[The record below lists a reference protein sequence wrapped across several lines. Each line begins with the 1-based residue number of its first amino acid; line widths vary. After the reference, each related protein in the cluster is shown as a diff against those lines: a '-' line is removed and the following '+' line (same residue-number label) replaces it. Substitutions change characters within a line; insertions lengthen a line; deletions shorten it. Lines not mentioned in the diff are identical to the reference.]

1 VARGPQQPR
10 RPRGPLQK
18 RIANVRWMLLKD
30 LQILRRSKL
39 LVGLLI
45 VYPIAI
51 ATLMGFAL
59 SSGPEK
65 PRVAFLNQVPANRE
79 TIRMG
84 SQKINVRT
92 YTAELLKAIETVP
105 VISRDEAIQK
115 VRSGAVLAAMIIPP
129 DFTQKLSTGGFT
141 RASVEVIY
149 NGDALK
155 QSFVNSTIT
164 SKLALAD
171 AALSGQVNRLASG
184 YIDVLLKG
192 GELDLFGTQ
201 FHILGL
207 KSSSRAID
215 LTLADDPTA
224 ATKRRLGPVQDFAHL
239 ALANA
244 GRATDVLNTVEKPV
258 EVKQTVLSGRRTPL
272 DTFAVA
278 VAVTVSLMFVCV
290 LLASGLL
297 ALEREEN
304 TYARLARGLV
314 TGGGLLIEKILLAAA
329 CSVGVTLVMLLGISL
344 FVPLEVGRIGLW
356 LLALCGGALAFA
368 AMGVAIGCLARE
380 VRAASLLA
388 FLLSL
393 PLAFLALVPS
403 GGVSPALYDVIRVI
417 SAVFPFK
424 PSLQAI
430 DAAVNG
436 SSPGIG
442 QALAHLAALI
452 VVFGAAARAGLRRF
466 A

>member
-1 VARGPQQPR
+1 
-10 RPRGPLQK
+10 
-18 RIANVRWMLLKD
+18 VRWLLLKD

-39 LVGLLI
+39 LVGLLV

-59 SSGPEK
+59 SSGPDK
-65 PRVAFLNQVPANRE
+65 PRVAFLNQVPPNRD
-79 TIRMG
+79 TIRIG
-84 SQKINVRT
+84 GEKIDVTT
-92 YTAELLKAIETVP
+92 YTDELFSAIEKVDVP
-105 VISRDEAIQK
+105 NRKVALDK
-115 VRSGAVLAAMIIPP
+115 VRSGEALAAVVIPP
-129 DFTQKLSTGGFT
+129 DFTTKLSTGGFSS
-141 RASVEVIY
+141 AEVEVIY

-155 QSFVNSTIT
+155 QSFVRSTIS

-171 AALSGQVNRLASG
+171 AALAKKVNELAG
-184 YIDVLLKG
+184 TYVDTIMNGGTINVLG
-192 GELDLFGTQ
+192 ANFDL
-201 FHILGL
+201 LGL
-207 KSSSRAID
+207 KKAQTRIDRVSR
-215 LTLADDPTA
+215 DPTLSPA
-224 ATKRRLGPVQDFAHL
+224 MKRLLEPVRNFAEIGV
-239 ALANA
+239 ANA
-244 GRATDVLNTVEKPV
+244 NRVKDVLNTVENPV
-258 EVKQTVLSGRRTPL
+258 KVQTTVLSGRRTPL
-272 DTFAVA
+272 DAFAVA

-304 TYARLARGLV
+304 TFSRLARGLV
-314 TGGGLLIEKILLAAA
+314 PGGQLLIEKIVLAAA
-329 CSVGVTLVMLLGISL
+329 CSFAVTLVMLMGVSI
-344 FVPLEVGRIGLW
+344 FVPLDWGRIVLW
-356 LLALCGGALAFA
+356 VLALAGGALAFA

-403 GGVSPALYDVIRVI
+403 GGVSPLLYDIIQVI

-430 DAAVNG
+430 DAAING
-436 SSPGIG
+436 SDPAIG
-442 QALAHLAALI
+442 QSLAHLAALI
-452 VVFGAAARAGLRRF
+452 VAFGLAARAGLRRF

>member
-1 VARGPQQPR
+1 LSG
-10 RPRGPLQK
+10 
-18 RIANVRWMLLKD
+18 VRWLLLKD

-59 SSGPEK
+59 SSGPDK
-65 PRVAFLNQVPANRE
+65 PRVAFLNQVPENRG
-79 TIRMG
+79 TIRIG
-84 SQKINVRT
+84 GEKIDVTT
-92 YTAELLKAIETVP
+92 YTDQLFSAIEKVDVP
-105 VISRDEAIQK
+105 NRNVALEK
-115 VRSGAVLAAMIIPP
+115 VRSGEALAAVVIPP
-129 DFTQKLSTGGFT
+129 DFTTKLSTGGFSS
-141 RASVEVIY
+141 AEVEVIY

-155 QSFVNSTIT
+155 QSFVRSTIS

-171 AALSGQVNRLASG
+171 AALAKKVNQLAG
-184 YIDVLLKG
+184 TYVDIIMNGGTINVLG
-192 GELDLFGTQ
+192 ANFDL
-201 FHILGL
+201 LGL
-207 KSSSRAID
+207 KKAQQRLDRVSREKSLSPEMKRLID
-215 LTLADDPTA
+215 
-224 ATKRRLGPVQDFAHL
+224 PVRNFAEIGV
-239 ALANA
+239 ANA
-244 GRATDVLNTVEKPV
+244 NRVKDVLNTVENPV
-258 EVKQTVLSGRRTPL
+258 KVQTTVLSGRRTPL
-272 DTFAVA
+272 DAFAVA

-304 TYARLARGLV
+304 TFSRLARGLV
-314 TGGGLLIEKILLAAA
+314 PGGQLLIEKIVLAAA
-329 CSVGVTLVMLLGISL
+329 CSFAVTLVMLMGVSI
-344 FVPLEVGRIGLW
+344 FVPLDWGRIVLW
-356 LLALCGGALAFA
+356 ILAVGGGALAFA

-403 GGVSPALYDVIRVI
+403 GGVSPLLYQIIQVI

-430 DAAVNG
+430 DNAING
-436 SSPGIG
+436 SDPAIG
-442 QALAHLAALI
+442 LSLAHLAALI

>member
-1 VARGPQQPR
+1 
-10 RPRGPLQK
+10 L
-18 RIANVRWMLLKD
+18 RWLLLKD

-39 LVGLLI
+39 LVSLLI
-45 VYPIAI
+45 IYPIAI

-59 SSGPEK
+59 SSGPDK
-65 PRVAFLNQVPANRE
+65 PRVAFLNEVPANRE
-79 TIRMG
+79 TIQMG
-84 SQKINVRT
+84 DQKLNIRT
-92 YTAELLKAIETVP
+92 YTGELLKAIETVP
-105 VISRDEAIQK
+105 VQSRDEALRK

-129 DFTQKLSTGGFT
+129 DFTQKLSTGGFS
-141 RASVEVIY
+141 RANVEVVY

-155 QSFVNSTIT
+155 QSFVTSTIS
-164 SKLALAD
+164 SKLAAAN
-171 AALSGQVNRLASG
+171 AALSGEVNRLASG
-184 YIDVLLKG
+184 YIDTLLNG
-192 GELDLFGTQ
+192 GALNVFGQ
-201 FHILGL
+201 HFPILGL
-207 KSSSRAID
+207 KNSSRRID
-215 LTLADDPTA
+215 QTLADNATP

-239 ALANA
+239 ALANT
-244 GRATDVLNTVEKPV
+244 GRATQVLNTVQKPV

-278 VAVTVSLMFVCV
+278 VAVSVSLMFVCV

-304 TYARLARGLV
+304 TFARLARGLV
-314 TGGGLLIEKILLAAA
+314 PGGWLLAEKVILAAA
-329 CSVGVTLVMLLGISL
+329 CSFAVTLVMLLGVSL
-344 FVPLEVGRIGLW
+344 FVPLDMGRFGLW
-356 LLALCGGALAFA
+356 LLALGGGAIAFA
-368 AMGVAIGCLARE
+368 ALGVAIGCLARE

-388 FLLSL
+388 FGLAL

-424 PSLQAI
+424 PALEAM
-430 DAAVNG
+430 DAAING

-442 QALAHLAALI
+442 QALAHLAALV
-452 VVFGAAARAGLRRF
+452 VVFGGAAWAGLRRF